1 MDSDQNKKL
10 DSLAKDVQSLT
21 FDSERVIK
29 PAIKDIREILSRD
42 VYAPKTEVAEL
53 KAEIEKLRAEL
64 EKEKERTRNYLLVE
78 RVVFGL
84 VGIILLAVVGALVGL
99 VVIGRNAGGA

>member
-1 MDSDQNKKL
+1 MDDDQNKKL
-10 DSLAKDVQSLT
+10 DNLAKDVQSLT

-42 VYAPKTEVAEL
+42 IYAPKTDVAEL
-53 KAEIEKLRAEL
+53 KAEIEKLRTEL